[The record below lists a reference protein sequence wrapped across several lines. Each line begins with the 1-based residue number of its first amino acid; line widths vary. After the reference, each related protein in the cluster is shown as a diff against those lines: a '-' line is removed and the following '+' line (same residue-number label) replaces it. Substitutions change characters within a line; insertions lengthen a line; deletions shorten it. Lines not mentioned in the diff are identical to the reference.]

1 MLTTKAVN
9 SKIGLQK
16 EHPSRHQVLRMLLAE
31 ILVGDETGMIVFT
44 ARNEQVSYM
53 EGHFIK
59 ICLQLRILAVLVLD
73 HQFSGMGHFEK
84 LEIRAPL
91 SIHCKRKRSVRPT
104 QDSSP
109 HYQEDDCVNGSLNS
123 ILMVALN

>member
-44 ARNEQVSYM
+44 ARNEQ
-53 EGHFIK
+53 
-59 ICLQLRILAVLVLD
+59 
-73 HQFSGMGHFEK
+73 FSGMGHFEK
-84 LEIRAPL
+84 LEIR
-91 SIHCKRKRSVRPT
+91 SRH
-104 QDSSP
+104 
-109 HYQEDDCVNGSLNS
+109 H
-123 ILMVALN
+123 